1 LSSPAPG
8 AEEEIQNLFLAYQ
21 QYQAQ
26 AEALVR
32 QISLAQLTMEG
43 LDRAATAVDAME
55 KAAPGQEMLV
65 PIGAGSFI
73 HARLA
78 SSAKVISSVGAGVSI
93 EKDASQARESLSAR
107 KGEVSEGYRKL
118 NEALSKVDQEMQKI
132 QAVLSKYESQ
142 SHLGSERVV

>member
-1 LSSPAPG
+1 MSSPAG
-8 AEEEIQNLFLAYQ
+8 AEEEIQKLFLAYQ

-55 KAAPGQEMLV
+55 KSQEGQEMLV
-65 PIGAGSFI
+65 PIGSGSLI

-78 SSAKVISSVGAGVSI
+78 SSAKVILGVGAGVSI
-93 EKDASQARESLSAR
+93 EKNTSEAKEALLAR
-107 KGEVSEGYRKL
+107 KGEISESSRKL
-118 NEALSKVDQEMQKI
+118 NEALSKIDQEMQKI
-132 QAVLSKYESQ
+132 QDVLAKYES
-142 SHLGSERVV
+142 HAGSERIV

>member
-1 LSSPAPG
+1 MSSPAG
-8 AEEEIQNLFLAYQ
+8 GTEEEIQRLFLAYQ

-55 KAAPGQEMLV
+55 KAALGQEMLV

-73 HARLA
+73 HATLA
-78 SSAKVISSVGAGVSI
+78 SSAKVILSVGAGVSI
-93 EKDASQARESLSAR
+93 EKDTSQAKEALSAR

>member
-1 LSSPAPG
+1 MSSPAG
-8 AEEEIQNLFLAYQ
+8 AEEEIQRLFLAYQ

-32 QISLAQLTMEG
+32 QISLAQLTMDG

-55 KAAPGQEMLV
+55 KAVEGQEMLV

-78 SSAKVISSVGAGVSI
+78 SSAKVVLSVGAGVSI
-93 EKDASQARESLSAR
+93 EKSASQAKEALSAR

-118 NEALSKVDQEMQKI
+118 NEALSKIDQEMQKI
-132 QAVLSKYESQ
+132 QAVLAKYES
-142 SHLGSERVV
+142 HAGSERVV

>member
-1 LSSPAPG
+1 LSSPAG
-8 AEEEIQNLFLAYQ
+8 AEEEIQRLFLAYQ

-32 QISLAQLTMEG
+32 QISLAQMTMQG
-43 LDRAATAVDAME
+43 LDRAAAAVDAME

-78 SSAKVISSVGAGVSI
+78 SSAKVILSVGAGVSI
-93 EKDASQARESLSAR
+93 EKSSSQAKETLSAR
-107 KGEVSEGYRKL
+107 KGEVSEGYKKL
-118 NEALSKVDQEMQKI
+118 NEALGKIDQEMQKI
-132 QAVLSKYESQ
+132 QALLEKYESQ
-142 SHLGSERVV
+142 SRLGSKGVV

>member
-1 LSSPAPG
+1 
-8 AEEEIQNLFLAYQ
+8 
-21 QYQAQ
+21 
-26 AEALVR
+26 
-32 QISLAQLTMEG
+32 
-43 LDRAATAVDAME
+43 
-55 KAAPGQEMLV
+55 MLV

>member
-1 LSSPAPG
+1 LSSPAG
-8 AEEEIQNLFLAYQ
+8 AEEEIQRLFLAYQ

-32 QISLAQLTMEG
+32 QISLAQLTMDG

-55 KAAPGQEMLV
+55 KAVEGQEMLV

-78 SSAKVISSVGAGVSI
+78 SSAKVVLSVGAGVSI
-93 EKDASQARESLSAR
+93 EKSASQAKEALSAR

-118 NEALSKVDQEMQKI
+118 NEALSKIDQEMQKI
-132 QAVLSKYESQ
+132 QAVLAKYES
-142 SHLGSERVV
+142 HAGSERVV